1 MLSYIKYIRFYLI
14 LILVASC
21 SSSDVL
27 QNELFSEDNNITCP
41 DVKFIE
47 GLDILSVRD
56 ANQNSYDLKFH
67 EVKWKCY
74 SMISRNNN
82 KSDNIDLFIS
92 FKVDYIEDI
101 SEYKTENFSFV
112 VVLLDKK
119 NKIITKNKFNRSF
132 LSASKSQI
140 ILNDNT
146 LISIKVKDSLDSIYN
161 HKLLLGFLKAIKE

>member
-1 MLSYIKYIRFYLI
+1 MFSYIKFYLI

-21 SSSDVL
+21 SSSDIL
-27 QNELFSEDNNITCP
+27 QNQLFSEDNNITCP

-47 GLDILSVRD
+47 GLDILSVRN
-56 ANQNSYDLKFH
+56 ANQNSYNLKFN

-74 SMISRNNN
+74 SITTNNN

-101 SEYKTENFSFV
+101 SEFKTENFSFV
-112 VVLLDKK
+112 VVLLDKN

-140 ILNDNT
+140 ILIDET
-146 LISIKVKDSLDSIYN
+146 LISIKVKNSLDSIYN
-161 HKLLLGFLKAIKE
+161 HKLLLGFLKDIKE